1 MRRMHTF
8 LKLLIAAL
16 VVAAP
21 FAFPK
26 LSPIVGPLG
35 IIALIVLLLSGQ
47 KSEQKWEFKMPRKNR
62 KFLDSSTTDIT
73 DLDPT
78 NPFGTYDDYY

>member
-1 MRRMHTF
+1 MYTF
-8 LKLLIAAL
+8 LKLLIAAS
-16 VVAAP
+16 VIAAP

-26 LSPIVGPLG
+26 LSPILVPLG
-35 IIALIVLLLSGQ
+35 IIVLIVLVLSGP
-47 KSEQKWEFKMPRKNR
+47 KSERKWKFKVPRKNR
-62 KFLDSSTTDIT
+62 KFLDSSTTDVT